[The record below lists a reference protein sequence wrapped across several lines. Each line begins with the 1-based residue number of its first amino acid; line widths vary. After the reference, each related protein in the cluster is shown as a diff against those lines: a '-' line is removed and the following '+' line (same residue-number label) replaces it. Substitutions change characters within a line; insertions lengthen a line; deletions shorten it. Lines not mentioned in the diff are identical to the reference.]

1 MKASRVLPILNLLG
15 CLLISGII
23 VVQWLREIAWNERLG
38 NLRKELAESREQT
51 MAEAKRA
58 DSLQSDVDQLKESVE
73 ATVAERRKT
82 EEEMGKA
89 IAERDAKTAGIVEE
103 AKTQIETWRKAVSER
118 DAAIGKLNTE
128 LRKTRQRLD
137 EAIEK
142 LKKAGA
148 R

>member
-103 AKTQIETWRKAVSER
+103 AKTQIETWQKAVSER

-128 LRKTRQRLD
+128 LRNTRQRLD